1 MNARAR
7 DSSDLA
13 AMRAEISKITGR
25 SCVSTNRR
33 YLQIRL
39 AALKRT
45 ALDPEP
51 ARPHAGDAAPVSVSL
66 GGMRR
71 DLLGRLCARASM
83 STSALIR
90 RAFDEYAVKQGF
102 FVEIQR
108 ITQKEGS

>member
-7 DSSDLA
+7 EPSDLA
-13 AMRAEISKITGR
+13 AMRTEIVKLTGR
-25 SCVSTNRR
+25 ACVSTNRR

-45 ALDPEP
+45 ALDPKP
-51 ARPHAGDAAPVSVSL
+51 VRPHAGDAAPVSVSL

-71 DLLGRLCARASM
+71 DLLDRLCMRASM

-90 RAFDEYAVKQGF
+90 RAFDEYAIKQGF
-102 FVEIQR
+102 YIEIQR
-108 ITQKEGS
+108 ITRKEGS